1 MINGKVRVSEAAK
14 ILGVTSQTL
23 RNWEKSGK
31 LHAERSAGN
40 QRYYHL
46 AELKKFAVDLEA
58 LGLVWATSAIPP
70 ELPGDYYCEL
80 PDRFTS
86 RVTKM
91 GMELQRDGRFSEALD
106 SLITL
111 VASEIGDNSF
121 AHNLGNWP
129 DTPGTFYAYDLKKRV
144 IVIADRGR
152 GVKAT
157 LRQVRP
163 SIIDDMEALK
173 VAFTEIISG
182 RNPEKRGQG
191 LKVVLRVLESRE
203 VGLFYRSGIGV
214 VTVPVE
220 KPGYLSIGMADQNVR
235 GTYCVIKF

>member
-1 MINGKVRVSEAAK
+1 MTDKKVRVSEAAK
-14 ILGVTSQTL
+14 ILGVSAQTL

-40 QRYYHL
+40 QRYYL
-46 AELKKFAVDLEA
+46 LPELQKFALDIEE

-70 ELPGDYYCEL
+70 DLSSEYYCEL

-91 GMELQRDGRFSEALD
+91 GMELQRNQLFSLELA

-121 AHNLGNWP
+121 AHNVGNWP
-129 DTPGTFYAYDLKKRV
+129 DTPGAFYAYDLKKRV

-163 SIIDDMEALK
+163 SIIDDKEALK

-182 RNPEKRGQG
+182 RSPEKRGQG
-191 LKVVLRVLESRE
+191 LKVVLKVLESRE
-203 VGLFYRSGIGV
+203 VGLFYCSGIGV

-220 KPGYLSIGMADQNVR
+220 KPGYLSIGIAKQNVR

>member
-1 MINGKVRVSEAAK
+1 MADTKVRVSEAAK
-14 ILGVTSQTL
+14 ILGVSAQTL

-31 LHAERSAGN
+31 LHSERSVGK
-40 QRYYHL
+40 QRYYSL
-46 AELKKFAVDLEA
+46 DELQRFAVDIEG

-70 ELPGDYYCEL
+70 ELPREYYCEL
-80 PDRFTS
+80 PDRFTT
-86 RVTKM
+86 RVIRM
-91 GMELQRDGRFSEALD
+91 GLELQGDSRFSEELD

-121 AHNLGNWP
+121 AHNIGNWP
-129 DTPGTFYAYDLKKRV
+129 DVIGMFFAYDLQKRT

-163 SIIDDMEALK
+163 SIADDKEALL

-182 RNPEKRGQG
+182 RNPEKRGNG
-191 LKVVLRVLESRE
+191 LKVVRRVLESRKI
-203 VGLFYRSGIGV
+203 GLFYRSGIGV
-214 VTVPVE
+214 VSVPVE
-220 KPGYLSIGMADQNVR
+220 KPGSLSIDMGDQNVR
-235 GTYCVIKF
+235 GMYCVIKF